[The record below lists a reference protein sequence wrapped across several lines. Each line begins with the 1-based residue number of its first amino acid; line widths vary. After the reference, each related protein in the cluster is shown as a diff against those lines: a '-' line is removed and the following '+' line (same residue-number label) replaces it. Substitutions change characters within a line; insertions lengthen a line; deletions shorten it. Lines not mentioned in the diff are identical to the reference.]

1 MLEDPV
7 GGIELQGTGVPH
19 VLSVV
24 QVGDGEVQ
32 GEGHQSRASSNGRVL
47 AEDLSTAMDCRSG
60 RREHYV
66 ILHSFHS
73 VSMYQVSHV
82 CEALCWALWV
92 QGGA

>member
-32 GEGHQSRASSNGRVL
+32 GEGHQSRASGCSEGGREKCPAWTTVRAWRL
-47 AEDLSTAMDCRSG
+47 P
-60 RREHYV
+60 
-66 ILHSFHS
+66 
-73 VSMYQVSHV
+73 
-82 CEALCWALWV
+82 
-92 QGGA
+92 GGYLEL

>member
-1 MLEDPV
+1 MSSLDHGKGLEV
-7 GGIELQGTGVPH
+7 TWRL
-19 VLSVV
+19 LY
-24 QVGDGEVQ
+24 
-32 GEGHQSRASSNGRVL
+32 SNGRVL

-82 CEALCWALWV
+82 CEALCWALRV